1 MRRRDRPGGPAGML
15 AHLVEFREE
24 EWLDVDVSGAANF
37 GTDADRYATLRRRNA
52 FTRARHEWLREHGL
66 VDA

>member
-1 MRRRDRPGGPAGML
+1 MRRRDAPGGPAGMP

-24 EWLDVDVSGAANF
+24 EWLDVDVSCAVNY
-37 GTDADRYATLRRRNA
+37 GTDAGKYRTLRRRNA